1 MHGEIKILVY
11 ILIGAVYLFSRF
23 YKKEKRKQDE
33 RRINRR
39 PTNTQT
45 AEQIFRELQRS
56 LRLPGTEKPET
67 QKPETEKPETEKPQ
81 TRTIMQRPAIEKK
94 PAYTYDRP
102 IREERMERPA
112 SQKSSIAKKAEQ
124 RKDEKHA
131 KAERELT
138 LAESMEFDPRK
149 AVIFSEIL
157 RRPYE
162 L

>member
-1 MHGEIKILVY
+1 MQGEIKILVY

-56 LRLPGTEKPET
+56 LRLPGTEN
-67 QKPETEKPETEKPQ
+67 PETEKPASEKPQ
-81 TRTIMQRPAIEKK
+81 RTIMQRPAIEKK
-94 PAYTYDRP
+94 PAYTYDKP
-102 IREERMERPA
+102 IREERLAP
-112 SQKSSIAKKAEQ
+112 QKTPKSSIAKKLEQ
-124 RKDEKHA
+124 QKDEKHL

-162 L
+162 